1 MDSDRLYAL
10 RPELPAS
17 APDEAA
23 AVLAGPPAP
32 LRDASAL
39 LGGSAGEYLV
49 LGSTGR
55 ERTVSLRRPGRDRV
69 DALDLGEDER
79 FAGLGLV
86 SEERVWI
93 ATDRSVYLFDRSR
106 ELYLLDAADL
116 PEIAGAGG
124 GDLVARGPHVLVV
137 GPSAIWSFLAR

>member
-1 MDSDRLYAL
+1 LATGDDTTLLWAPMDSDRLYAL
-10 RPELPAS
+10 RPEPPAS

-39 LGGSAGEYLV
+39 L
-49 LGSTGR
+49 
-55 ERTVSLRRPGRDRV
+55 RDRV

-86 SEERVWI
+86 SEDRVWI